1 MTWFFTDPN
10 NPDSDGDGLLDGE
23 EISLGFDPN
32 NPFGSIFVIILVI
45 IVCIFFYIVIW
56 RININRKNK
65 EFYDNRLISIFKEKI
80 KKAEELKT
88 LGDFEKVIN
97 IFEEQLSSFDKLY
110 DPLKKETFI
119 TTIKNSID
127 DIFFQKLQKNS
138 KKERN

>member
-127 DIFFQKLQKNS
+127 DKFFQKLQKNS